1 MSVRWMRSAVISN
14 GRIPQAIAWSKEI
27 TSYAEKKFG
36 TGKIETWVDAF
47 GQVGSIRWS
56 IDFPDLATVEKVQAQ
71 MLMDQDY
78 WKHVERAA
86 KAQLFIDGS
95 TVDTISRSV

>member
-36 TGKIETWVDAF
+36 TGKIETWIDGF
-47 GQVGSIRWS
+47 GTVGSIRWT
-56 IDFPDLATVEKVQAQ
+56 IDYPDLASFEKVQTQ
-71 MLMDQDY
+71 MLMDADY
-78 WKHVERAA
+78 WKYIERAV
-86 KAQLFIDGS
+86 KDQLFIDGS
-95 TVDTISRSV
+95 SVDTVSRSV

>member
-14 GRIPQAIAWSKEI
+14 GRFLEAVAWSKET
-27 TSYAEKKFG
+27 TSFVEKKFG